1 MNGPAVMCPP
11 CCCCGCAAAFVLTEP
26 TAGSDVASIKTKAV
40 LAPDGKHF
48 ILNGAKQWITNGG
61 VAVGSAV
68 LADSQP
74 PPPPFILLVVRLSL
88 ARSF

>member
-61 VAVGSAV
+61 VAVGSDV
-68 LADSQP
+68 LADSRSP
-74 PPPPFILLVVRLSL
+74 HSPCFSL
-88 ARSF
+88 AARALVLIEC